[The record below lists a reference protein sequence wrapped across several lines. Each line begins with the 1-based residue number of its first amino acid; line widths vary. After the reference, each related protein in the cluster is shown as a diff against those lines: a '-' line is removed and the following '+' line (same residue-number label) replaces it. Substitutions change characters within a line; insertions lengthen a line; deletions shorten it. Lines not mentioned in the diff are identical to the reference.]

1 MAEYILETRALSK
14 QYKDKR
20 VLDNIDMSIKKG
32 SIYGFIG
39 QNGAGKSTLIRL
51 ITGLAFPT
59 EGEFRLFGSSDKK
72 EFIDAKSRIGVMIEA
87 PALYMNMTARENLE
101 VHRLLKGVP
110 GKQSIE
116 KTLELVDLLDVDK
129 KKVKNF
135 SLGMKQRLGIAIAL
149 LGNPE
154 FLILDE
160 PINGLDPM
168 GVVAVRKLLKK
179 LNEDYDITILIS
191 SHILSELHLLATE
204 YGIIHQGKLV
214 EQLTAKELDEKS
226 QKHIHIK
233 VDDASKASTVLQDVL
248 GTNNFEVK
256 EDYSIRLMDYVD
268 EPKKVSKALTE
279 NGLLIEAF
287 MPMGE
292 NLESYFSQLIGSAVN
307 E

>member
-1 MAEYILETRALSK
+1 MPEHILETHGLSK

-59 EGEFRLFGSSDKK
+59 EGEFRLFSSSDRR
-72 EFIDAKSRIGVMIEA
+72 EFTEAKSRIGVMIEA

-116 KTLELVDLLDVDK
+116 KTLELVDLLDTGK

-149 LGNPE
+149 LGDPE

-179 LNEDYDITILIS
+179 LNSDYDITILIS
-191 SHILSELHLLATE
+191 SHILSELHLLATD
-204 YGIIHQGKLV
+204 YGIIHQGRLM
-214 EQLTAKELDEKS
+214 EQLTAKELDDKS
-226 QKHIHIK
+226 QKYIHIK
-233 VDDASKASTVLQDVL
+233 VDDASKASTVLQNIL

-256 EDYSIRLMDYVD
+256 ADHSIRLLDFVE
-268 EPKKVSKALTE
+268 EPTKVSKALTE
-279 NGLLIEAF
+279 NNLLIEEF

-292 NLESYFSQLIGSAVN
+292 DLESYFSHLIGGVTD

>member
-1 MAEYILETRALSK
+1 MPEHILETHGLSK

-59 EGEFRLFGSSDKK
+59 EGEFRLFSSSDRK
-72 EFIDAKSRIGVMIEA
+72 EFTEAKSRIGVMIEA

-116 KTLELVDLLDVDK
+116 KTLELVDLLDTGK

-149 LGNPE
+149 LGDPE

-179 LNEDYDITILIS
+179 LNSDYDITILIS
-191 SHILSELHLLATE
+191 SHILSELHLLATD
-204 YGIIHQGKLV
+204 YGIIHQGRLM
-214 EQLTAKELDEKS
+214 EQLTAKELDDKS
-226 QKHIHIK
+226 QKYIHIK
-233 VDDASKASTVLQDVL
+233 VDDASKASTVLQNIL

-256 EDYSIRLMDYVD
+256 ADHSIRLLDFVE
-268 EPKKVSKALTE
+268 EPTKVSKALTE
-279 NGLLIEAF
+279 NNLLIEEF

-292 NLESYFSQLIGSAVN
+292 DLESYFSHLIGGVTD

>member
-1 MAEYILETRALSK
+1 MPEYILETHGLSK
-14 QYKDKR
+14 QYKNKR

-51 ITGLAFPT
+51 VTGLAFPT
-59 EGEFRLFGSSDKK
+59 EGDFRLFGSSDKK

-87 PALYMNMTARENLE
+87 PALYMNMTAEENLE

-116 KTLELVDLLDVDK
+116 KTLVLVDLLDAGK

-149 LGNPE
+149 LGDPE

-179 LNEDYDITILIS
+179 LNEEYDITILIS
-191 SHILSELHLLATE
+191 SHILSELHLLATD

-214 EQLTAKELDEKS
+214 EQLKAKELDEKS

-233 VDDASKASTVLQDVL
+233 VDDVSKASTVLQNML

-268 EPKKVSKALTE
+268 EPTKVSKALTE
-279 NGLLIEAF
+279 NGLLIEEF

-292 NLESYFSQLIGSAVN
+292 NLESYFSQLIGGAVN

>member
-1 MAEYILETRALSK
+1 MPEYILETHGLSK
-14 QYKDKR
+14 QYKNKR

-51 ITGLAFPT
+51 VTGLAFPT
-59 EGEFRLFGSSDKK
+59 EGDFRLFGSSDKK

-87 PALYMNMTARENLE
+87 PALYMNMTAEENLE

-116 KTLELVDLLDVDK
+116 KTLVLVDLLDAGK

-149 LGNPE
+149 LGAPE

-179 LNEDYDITILIS
+179 LNEEYDITILIS
-191 SHILSELHLLATE
+191 SHILSELHLLATD

-233 VDDASKASTVLQDVL
+233 VDDVSKASTVLQNML

-268 EPKKVSKALTE
+268 EPTKVSKALTE
-279 NGLLIEAF
+279 NGLLIEEF

-292 NLESYFSQLIGSAVN
+292 NLESYFSQLIGGAVN

>member
-1 MAEYILETRALSK
+1 MPEHILETHGLSK

-59 EGEFRLFGSSDKK
+59 EGEFRLFSSSDRK
-72 EFIDAKSRIGVMIEA
+72 EFTEAKSRIGVMIEA

-116 KTLELVDLLDVDK
+116 KTLELVDLLDTGK

-149 LGNPE
+149 LGDPE

-179 LNEDYDITILIS
+179 LNNDYDITILIS
-191 SHILSELHLLATE
+191 SHILSELHLLATD
-204 YGIIHQGKLV
+204 YGIIHQGRLM
-214 EQLTAKELDEKS
+214 EQLTAKELDDKS
-226 QKHIHIK
+226 QKYIHIK
-233 VDDASKASTVLQDVL
+233 VDDASKASTVLQNIL

-256 EDYSIRLMDYVD
+256 ADHSIRLLDFVE
-268 EPKKVSKALTE
+268 EPTKVSKALTE
-279 NGLLIEAF
+279 NNLLIEEF

-292 NLESYFSQLIGSAVN
+292 DLESYFSHLIGGVID

>member
-1 MAEYILETRALSK
+1 MPEYILETHGLSK
-14 QYKDKR
+14 KYKDMQ

-59 EGEFRLFGSSDKK
+59 DGDFRLFGSTDKK

-87 PALYMNMTARENLE
+87 PALYMNMSARENLE

-116 KTLELVDLLDVDK
+116 KTLELVDLLDVEK
-129 KKVKNF
+129 KKVKNY

-149 LGNPE
+149 LGDPE

-179 LNEDYDITILIS
+179 LNADYNITILIS
-191 SHILSELHLLATE
+191 SHILSELHLLATD
-204 YGIIHQGKLV
+204 YGIIHHGKLV
-214 EQLTAKELDEKS
+214 EQLTAKELDERS

-233 VDDASKASTVLQDVL
+233 VDDVSKASTVLQDVL

-256 EDYSIRLMDYVD
+256 EDHSIRMLDYVD
-268 EPKKVSKALTE
+268 EPMKVSKALTQY
-279 NGLLIEAF
+279 GLLIEEF

-292 NLESYFSQLIGSAVN
+292 DLESYFSHLIGGVID

>member
-1 MAEYILETRALSK
+1 MPEHILETHGLSK

-59 EGEFRLFGSSDKK
+59 EGEFRLFSSSDRR
-72 EFIDAKSRIGVMIEA
+72 EFTEAKSRIGVMIEA

-116 KTLELVDLLDVDK
+116 KTLELVDLLDTGK
-129 KKVKNF
+129 KKVKNY

-149 LGNPE
+149 LGDPE

-179 LNEDYDITILIS
+179 LNNDYDITILIS
-191 SHILSELHLLATE
+191 SHILSELHLLATD
-204 YGIIHQGKLV
+204 YGIIHQGRLM
-214 EQLTAKELDEKS
+214 EQLTAKELDDKS
-226 QKHIHIK
+226 QKYIHIK
-233 VDDASKASTVLQDVL
+233 VDDASKASTVLQNIL

-256 EDYSIRLMDYVD
+256 ADHSIRLLDFVE
-268 EPKKVSKALTE
+268 EPTKVSKALTE
-279 NGLLIEAF
+279 NNLLIEEF

-292 NLESYFSQLIGSAVN
+292 DLESYFSHLIGGVTD

>member
-1 MAEYILETRALSK
+1 MPEHILETHGLSK

-59 EGEFRLFGSSDKK
+59 EGEFRLFSSSDRK
-72 EFIDAKSRIGVMIEA
+72 EFTEAKSRIGVMIEA

-116 KTLELVDLLDVDK
+116 KTLELVDLLDTGK

-149 LGNPE
+149 LGDPE

-179 LNEDYDITILIS
+179 LNNDYDITILIS
-191 SHILSELHLLATE
+191 SHILSELHLLATD
-204 YGIIHQGKLV
+204 YGIIHQGRLM
-214 EQLTAKELDEKS
+214 EQLTAKELDDKS
-226 QKHIHIK
+226 QKYIHIK
-233 VDDASKASTVLQDVL
+233 VDDASKASTVLQNIL

-256 EDYSIRLMDYVD
+256 ADHSIRLLDFVE
-268 EPKKVSKALTE
+268 EPTKVSKALTE
-279 NGLLIEAF
+279 NNLLIEEF

-292 NLESYFSQLIGSAVN
+292 DLESYFSHLIGGVTD

>member
-1 MAEYILETRALSK
+1 
-14 QYKDKR
+14 
-20 VLDNIDMSIKKG
+20 
-32 SIYGFIG
+32 
-39 QNGAGKSTLIRL
+39 
-51 ITGLAFPT
+51 
-59 EGEFRLFGSSDKK
+59 
-72 EFIDAKSRIGVMIEA
+72 
-87 PALYMNMTARENLE
+87 
-101 VHRLLKGVP
+101 
-110 GKQSIE
+110 
-116 KTLELVDLLDVDK
+116 
-129 KKVKNF
+129 
-135 SLGMKQRLGIAIAL
+135 MKQRLGIAIAL
-149 LGNPE
+149 LGAPE

-179 LNEDYDITILIS
+179 LNEEYDITILIS
-191 SHILSELHLLATE
+191 SHILSELHLLATD

-233 VDDASKASTVLQDVL
+233 VDDVSKASTVLQNML

-268 EPKKVSKALTE
+268 EPTKVSKALTE
-279 NGLLIEAF
+279 NGLLIEEF

-292 NLESYFSQLIGSAVN
+292 NLESYFSQLIGGAVN

>member
-1 MAEYILETRALSK
+1 MPEYILETHGLSK
-14 QYKDKR
+14 QYKNKR

-51 ITGLAFPT
+51 VTGLAFPT
-59 EGEFRLFGSSDKK
+59 EGDFRLFGSSDKK

-87 PALYMNMTARENLE
+87 PALYMNMTAEENLE

-116 KTLELVDLLDVDK
+116 KTLVLVDLLDAGK

-149 LGNPE
+149 LGDPE

-179 LNEDYDITILIS
+179 LNEEYDITILIS
-191 SHILSELHLLATE
+191 SHILSELHLLATD
-204 YGIIHQGKLV
+204 YGIIHQGKLM

-233 VDDASKASTVLQDVL
+233 VDDVSKASTVLQNML

-268 EPKKVSKALTE
+268 EPTKVSKALTE
-279 NGLLIEAF
+279 NGLLIEEF

-292 NLESYFSQLIGSAVN
+292 NLESYFSQLIGGAVN